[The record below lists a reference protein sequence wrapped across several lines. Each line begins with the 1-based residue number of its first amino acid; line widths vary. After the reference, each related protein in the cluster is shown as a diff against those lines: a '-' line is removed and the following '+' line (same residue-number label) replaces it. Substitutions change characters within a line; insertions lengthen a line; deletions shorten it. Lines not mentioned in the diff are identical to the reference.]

1 LFLDGNRI
9 AEPQKYLFDL
19 YINSPE
25 YKLGLLFREKEE
37 ELTIM
42 IFVAKADGTMR
53 KNEREVI
60 VEYVKLVS
68 DITDDG
74 AIHESVKKLQVDLS
88 GFNKVLKNAKRWT
101 DEDKSVVLDWVIK
114 VYSVKKSH
122 DPIEEG
128 IFKKAQEALKIKVN
142 QKVNNDRN
150 I

>member
-1 LFLDGNRI
+1 M
-9 AEPQKYLFDL
+9 